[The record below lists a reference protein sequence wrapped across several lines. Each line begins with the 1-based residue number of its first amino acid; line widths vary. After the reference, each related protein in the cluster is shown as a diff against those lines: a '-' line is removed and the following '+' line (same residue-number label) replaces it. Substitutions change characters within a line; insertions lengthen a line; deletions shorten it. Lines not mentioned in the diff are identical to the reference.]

1 MPYKI
6 IKLPRS
12 ILYKV
17 INSETGQIHSHHTTL
32 LKAKAQVRHL
42 HAIQRQTLP
51 IPHHL

>member
-1 MPYKI
+1 MPYQI

-32 LKAKAQVRHL
+32 LKAKAQIRLL
-42 HAIQRQTLP
+42 HSIQRKSL
-51 IPHHL
+51 